1 MCQAK
6 SGGGMASSSDV
17 VSKSEFARLIGV
29 SKPRVSQLISE
40 GKITGDAI
48 SGEGRSAKIVV
59 SVARD
64 QLNASLDLDQR
75 AANGRAEL
83 SLDEAAT
90 GGLVEGV
97 SDPIP
102 KSPSTDDL
110 YKQQRLRK
118 IQHENEELEE
128 KRRERKG
135 EYVRADSVRS
145 TVSRHVGNM
154 IDEFEADLGHW
165 AEELSAETGGSVKDI
180 KHSLKKLFRGAREKL
195 ARHNR
200 DLISDLPE
208 FDEEVINS
216 EDDTSAA

>member
-1 MCQAK
+1 
-6 SGGGMASSSDV
+6 MASSPDV

-48 SGEGRSAKIVV
+48 EGEGRSAKIIVP
-59 SVARD
+59 VARR
-64 QLNASLDLDQR
+64 QLNATLDIDQR
-75 AANGRAEL
+75 AANGRADL
-83 SLDEAAT
+83 SLDHSIVD
-90 GGLVEGV
+90 GPGDGV
-97 SDPIP
+97 SEPGP
-102 KSPSTDDL
+102 KVMNTDDL
-110 YKQQRLRK
+110 YKQERLRK
-118 IQHENEELEE
+118 IQHENEDLEE

-154 IDEFEADLGHW
+154 IDELEADLGHW

-200 DLISDLPE
+200 DLVSDLPE
-208 FDEEVINS
+208 FNEEAINS